1 MGCRCPNLNH
11 NSSLYISLYV
21 FLLNI
26 KLIEEQV
33 DTGCNNNRE
42 MGIRRINVGEV
53 GKVVG

>member
-1 MGCRCPNLNH
+1 MGCKCPNLNH